1 MHQKD
6 LFFSSG
12 WKEWVKVLAHSR
24 AAHCAPTHG
33 ARETH
38 RRTRTTR
45 ARTRALA
52 RTRPRTRGRNYY
64 VHHARNTQEN
74 YYSPRDAAGS
84 WSLSAARRE
93 ARGSQ
98 YVASTPM
105 VLVCG

>member
-24 AAHCAPTHG
+24 AAHCDPTHG

-45 ARTRALA
+45 ARVRAPA
-52 RTRPRTRGRNYY
+52 RTRPHIRGHNYY

-84 WSLSAARRE
+84 WSLSRLKPSPL
-93 ARGSQ
+93 GQ
-98 YVASTPM
+98 YVPNTLM
-105 VLVCG
+105 MQVCG